1 MALEISYSPQYFD
14 NLEAILNF
22 FDERNGND
30 KFSKKLLKM
39 IHKQIRLLA
48 SMPEIGRITVF
59 PGVRVLFV
67 ERFGIEY
74 QIRDKVILII
84 DIYPCQ
90 TNPDDRMFAK
100 Q

>member
-14 NLEAILNF
+14 HLETILNF
-22 FDERNGND
+22 FDERNGSD

-39 IHKQIRLLA
+39 IHKQIGILA
-48 SMPEIGRITVF
+48 TMPEIGRITDF

-84 DIYPCQ
+84 DIYSCQ
-90 TNPDDRMFAK
+90 TNPDDRMFVK